1 MRKLTHKEIREVV
14 QSSVNGFTL
23 ITLNLCDAFLFKELK
38 SSKPQ
43 GSFSVLVT
51 TEAVSNIR
59 LQNDLGKLRH
69 WAVSCQELDII
80 AI

>member
-1 MRKLTHKEIREVV
+1 M
-14 QSSVNGFTL
+14 NGFTL
-23 ITLNLCDAFLFKELK
+23 IMLNLYDAFLFKELN

-43 GSFSVLVT
+43 GSFSVLV